1 MEKTAK
7 TAEKTK
13 KPPSPIALKEIQ
25 ELKSLVGVSETN
37 VKEKQRLIHEAL
49 SHLDDAEILLQRALR
64 IKAQQ
69 EEILPLFELLMTE
82 EDKKAVADFVEAAN
96 AKKEAAKDQSKKK
109 KKDKKKEGEVDN
121 SHDADGITFAC
132 KLNTFVMACVILCCA
147 TFDQK
152 YNFVFNL
159 YDGIHEG
166 FAGFDFF
173 IPLIMLNQNTLH
185 KMHLIPFTPIQIELE
200 NLITRTFMSIGIYIF

>member
-7 TAEKTK
+7 IAEKTK
-13 KPPSPIALKEIQ
+13 KQPSPVALKEIQ
-25 ELKSLVGVSETN
+25 ELKSLVGVAETN

-49 SHLDDAEILLQRALR
+49 ANLDDTEILLQRALR

-82 EDKKAVADFVEAAN
+82 EDKKAVSEFVEAVN
-96 AKKEAAKDQSKKK
+96 AKKEAARDQSKRKK
-109 KKDKKKEGEVDN
+109 GDKKKVEEVDN
-121 SHDADGITFAC
+121 SHDANGITFAC
-132 KLNTFVMACVILCCA
+132 KLNTFVMACVLLSCA

-152 YNFVFNL
+152 YNFIFNL
-159 YDGIHEG
+159 YDGENEG

-173 IPLIMLNQNTLH
+173 IPLIMLTQNTLH
-185 KMHLIPFTPIQIELE
+185 KMHLIPFTPIQSELE
-200 NLITRTFMSIGIYIF
+200 NLITRTFMSIGIL